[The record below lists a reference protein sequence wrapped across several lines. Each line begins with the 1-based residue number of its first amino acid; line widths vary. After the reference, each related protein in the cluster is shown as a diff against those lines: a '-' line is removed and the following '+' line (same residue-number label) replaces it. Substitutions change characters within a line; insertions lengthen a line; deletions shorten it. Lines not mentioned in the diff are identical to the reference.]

1 LKKFNE
7 INENK
12 RIENEC
18 KKFEVLEIENEL
30 MKIELKKENELLK
43 SKLENE
49 RKIK

>member
-18 KKFEVLEIENEL
+18 KKCEVLEIENEL